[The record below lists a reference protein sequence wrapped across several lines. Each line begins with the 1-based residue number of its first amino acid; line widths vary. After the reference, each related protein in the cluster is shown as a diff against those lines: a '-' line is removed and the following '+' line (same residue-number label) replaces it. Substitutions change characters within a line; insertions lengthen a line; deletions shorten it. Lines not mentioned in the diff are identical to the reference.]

1 MVCPILL
8 TNSQK
13 LLTAFLSVTLHNII
27 YVIDAKNLSVITQ
40 S

>member
-13 LLTAFLSVTLHNII
+13 LLTDFLSVILHNII
-27 YVIDAKNLSVITQ
+27 YVIDTENLSVITQ

>member
-13 LLTAFLSVTLHNII
+13 LLTAFLSAILHNNI
-27 YVIDAKNLSVITQ
+27 YVTSVQNLSVFIHL
-40 S
+40 